1 MPLRIPQQYGKTAK
15 TGMEVLPFPTREK
28 QAIMMGLVNRV
39 GLKLKQESIM
49 YTRKCTCFY
58 VARWVLSYD
67 VALCPPLPKE
77 LWEFQILE
85 GSFY

>member
-1 MPLRIPQQYGKTAK
+1 
-15 TGMEVLPFPTREK
+15 
-28 QAIMMGLVNRV
+28 MGLVNRV

-67 VALCPPLPKE
+67 VALCPPIPNE
-77 LWEFQILE
+77 FWEFQILE